1 MPLIALKQ
9 LTKHYSAADNYVM
22 SLEAVCVQRLF
33 ADGKMKLT
41 VAEQKRKVVA
51 IKLLNFVACLTWA

>member
-1 MPLIALKQ
+1 MLLNILLMILIALKQ

-33 ADGKMKLT
+33 ADGKLT
-41 VAEQKRKVVA
+41 VAEQQKSCDKVA
-51 IKLLNFVACLTWA
+51 QLCCI